1 MKNKKQRFVV
11 VSDIHSHF
19 DELIKAL
26 DKVNFNKETDFLISL
41 GDNWDRGP
49 KPVEVMQFLMTLP
62 NKILVRGNHCELLE
76 QCCERGYPQMHDYSN
91 GTVDTIRIL
100 GDEAEGYT
108 FDECCDRTLARTRA
122 FRNQM
127 VNYFET
133 KNHIF
138 VHSYIALK
146 PIDGMPK
153 HYTRNRIKE
162 YNPDWRN
169 ASNEEWNEAMW
180 GNPFMLHKKYGH
192 NFDKTI
198 VCGHWHTSWPRMY
211 FDGEAEM
218 DDDACFDPYY
228 MDGLIGIDG
237 CVAHSGQVNV
247 LVIEDDFLEKE

>member
-1 MKNKKQRFVV
+1 MPKFFV
-11 VSDIHSHF
+11 VSDVHSFF
-19 DELIKAL
+19 DEMIDAL
-26 DKVNFNKETDFLISL
+26 DKAGFDKNNENHWCILV
-41 GDNWDRGP
+41 GDAFDRGP
-49 KPVEVMQFLMTLP
+49 KPVETMRYLMSLP
-62 NKILVRGNHCELLE
+62 RKVLVKGNHEQLLVD
-76 QCCERGYPQMHDYSN
+76 CCERGYFKSHDISN
-91 GTVDTIRIL
+91 GTFSTINEL
-100 GDEAEGYT
+100 GDAGEGYY
-108 FDECCDRTLARTRA
+108 FDECCTRTLARTGA
-122 FRNQM
+122 FIGQM

-146 PIDGMPK
+146 PIDGLPK

-169 ASNEEWNEAMW
+169 ASDEEWNEAMW

-247 LVIEDDFLEKE
+247 LVLEDSFIDGKS